1 VVEHESVDPKAQEKS
16 DLGTG
21 VMFQFSVYQSVAVK
35 KNISDA
41 PPDLAERESGPDS
54 GTRPRLRPRSTN

>member
-41 PPDLAERESGPDS
+41 PPD
-54 GTRPRLRPRSTN
+54 